1 MRAGSH
7 FIAVL
12 LMLGCAAAVAQEAQP
27 AAKISPEETAIRAAI
42 ASYADA
48 FNKHDA
54 AALAAHWSADG
65 EFITPAGKTI
75 TGRADLEKDFTA
87 YFEEAKDA
95 KLTLGEPTI
104 QFLSPAVAV
113 EQGSALVVATDREP
127 VETDYEAIHV
137 KTAEGWKM
145 DSVREQEYV
154 APQSHYDQLQQLEW
168 MIGEW
173 VDADEE
179 ATVETVCRWTK
190 NNNFITRS
198 FRVHVEGA
206 IDLEGTQVIGWDPRA
221 ETIRSWMF
229 DSEGGFGAGAWSGEG
244 NRWTVRSLSVLPD
257 GRSGSATIVT
267 EKIDDNT
274 YTFHTIGREVEGELL
289 PNIGPIKV
297 VRK

>member
-1 MRAGSH
+1 
-7 FIAVL
+7 
-12 LMLGCAAAVAQEAQP
+12 MLGAAAAFAQDDTP
-27 AAKISPEETAIRAAI
+27 APQVSPDETAIRAAI

-54 AALAAHWSADG
+54 AALAAHWSESG

-75 TGRADLEKDFTA
+75 TGRADLEKDFAA

-104 QFLSPAVAV
+104 QFLSPTVAV
-113 EQGSALVVATDREP
+113 EHGSALVVATDRDP
-127 VETDYEAIHV
+127 IETDYEAIHV

-145 DSVREQEYV
+145 DSVREEEYV
-154 APQSHYDQLQQLEW
+154 APQSHYDELQSLEW

-173 VDADEE
+173 VDADDEG
-179 ATVETVCRWTK
+179 TVETVCRWTK
-190 NNNFITRS
+190 NNNFITRT

-206 IDLEGTQVIGWDPRA
+206 VDLEGTQVIGWDPRA
-221 ETIRSWMF
+221 QTIRSWMF
-229 DSEGGFGAGAWSGEG
+229 DSEGGFGAGAWSGDSS
-244 NRWTVRSLSVLPD
+244 RWTVRSLNVLPD

-267 EKIDDNT
+267 EKIDDDT